1 MFRKSS
7 NTSLQKIF
15 SQSQLLIFALTLGIC
30 SLIFVVISIYTM
42 NTYAK
47 QSLNIFSATLS
58 EQIQPA
64 VIFNDRITLQQ
75 TLNNHIQQYPI
86 RAIQVINLQ
95 GKPLAEAYKP
105 TPVFAWM
112 ENLFDKVFFKHPLQA
127 PLNIKTTS
135 MGH

>member
-86 RAIQVINLQ
+86 RVIKVINLQ

-105 TPVFAWM
+105 TPEFAWM

-135 MGH
+135 TGH